1 MKYTDADIDKLRRDV
16 AAYLTEK
23 RYRHTLAVEGEA
35 AYMAALYMPE
45 RENELR
51 AAALLHDIAKKL
63 SYENQL
69 NYIREFDIMIGEK
82 DPVGDVAHA
91 PAGAAMIKAHFPA
104 FDDPDIIS
112 AVRYHSTGRAY
123 MTVFEAIIFLADY
136 IEPTRSHESCR
147 ALREKFHREADAAKT
162 MDERLGALCRAVVDA
177 MRSTVYYVRSSG
189 MELDPETLTALSYFE
204 AGGVLRDSV

>member
-23 RYRHTLAVEGEA
+23 RYRHTLAVEGET

-91 PAGAAMIKAHFPA
+91 PAGAGGH
-104 FDDPDIIS
+104 
-112 AVRYHSTGRAY
+112 GRA
-123 MTVFEAIIFLADY
+123 
-136 IEPTRSHESCR
+136 
-147 ALREKFHREADAAKT
+147 ALP
-162 MDERLGALCRAVVDA
+162 L
-177 MRSTVYYVRSSG
+177 
-189 MELDPETLTALSYFE
+189 
-204 AGGVLRDSV
+204 